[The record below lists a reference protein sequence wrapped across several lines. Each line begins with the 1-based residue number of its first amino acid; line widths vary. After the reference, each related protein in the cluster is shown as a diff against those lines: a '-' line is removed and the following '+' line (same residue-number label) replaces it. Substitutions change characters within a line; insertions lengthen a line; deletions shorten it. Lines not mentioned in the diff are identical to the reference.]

1 MSAQTTPLTREE
13 RNFLKS
19 RVHAVEK
26 ELKFWNT
33 QPLSA
38 FTQRRVDDLQSLLSQ
53 LRASFPHGAGAS
65 RAA

>member
-1 MSAQTTPLTREE
+1 MPAQIVQNLTREE
-13 RNFLKS
+13 RNTLKS

-26 ELKFWNT
+26 ELKFWSS

-38 FTQRRVDDLQSLLSQ
+38 FTQRRVHDLQELLVQ
-53 LRASFPHGAGAS
+53 LRGAFPHGAA